1 MGRQV
6 IWSPEALELLEG
18 ILTYWEKR
26 NGSKTYS
33 LKLNKLV
40 QDCLKQVSKYPKS
53 GRSAK
58 YKTVHYRII
67 RDYFIY
73 YTFTDKEIIVLSL
86 CDMRRD
92 PEYIKSLLER

>member
-1 MGRQV
+1 MGRQI

-18 ILTYWEKR
+18 ILKYWEDR

-33 LKLNKLV
+33 LKLNRLV
-40 QDCLKQVSKYPKS
+40 QDCLKQISKYPES
-53 GRSAK
+53 GRIAK
-58 YKTVHYRII
+58 YQNVHYRIV

-73 YTFTDKEIIVLSL
+73 YTYTEKEIEVLSL

-92 PEYIKSLLER
+92 PEYIKSLVDR